1 MPPKPD
7 SLYAHVAHSIE
18 SLPLSYMIP
27 GILITFILAFLL
39 KRRYLSPL
47 RRFPGPF
54 WASVTRWWLVHQIF
68 RGDHEKT
75 MLRLHAKYG
84 PIIRISPF
92 EVAISDPEAIKTIY
106 GHTSNF
112 TKVLP
117 KSFCLSVPRPFPH
130 FPALYLRAFCLGFA
144 CTYDRVTGIY
154 RGITKMPEIPVYSVN
169 GMKELMR

>member
-1 MPPKPD
+1 MAPKPA
-7 SLYAHVAHSIE
+7 SIYTHVAHSIE
-18 SLPLSYMIP
+18 SLPLYYTIP
-27 GILITFILAFLL
+27 LTILTLLLAFII

-75 MLRLHAKYG
+75 MLKLHAKYG

-92 EVAISDPEAIKTIY
+92 EVAISDPEAIKSIY

-112 TKVLP
+112 TKV
-117 KSFCLSVPRPFPH
+117 SN
-130 FPALYLRAFCLGFA
+130 
-144 CTYDRVTGIY
+144 GIVAY
-154 RGITKMPEIPVYSVN
+154 
-169 GMKELMR
+169 

>member
-1 MPPKPD
+1 MPPKLD

-27 GILITFILAFLL
+27 GILITFILAFIL

-112 TKVLP
+112 TKVPPTIPSVFPSPSPL
-117 KSFCLSVPRPFPH
+117 LSAP
-130 FPALYLRAFCLGFA
+130 YLCAFCLGFV

-154 RGITKMPEIPVYSVN
+154 RGITKMLEIPVYSVN

>member
-1 MPPKPD
+1 
-7 SLYAHVAHSIE
+7 
-18 SLPLSYMIP
+18 MIP
-27 GILITFILAFLL
+27 GILVTFILAFIL

-112 TKVLP
+112 TKVPP
-117 KSFCLSVPRPFPH
+117 KIPSVFPCLLSLSGSLSLCVLSSV
-130 FPALYLRAFCLGFA
+130 L
-144 CTYDRVTGIY
+144 V
-154 RGITKMPEIPVYSVN
+154 
-169 GMKELMR
+169 LMAE